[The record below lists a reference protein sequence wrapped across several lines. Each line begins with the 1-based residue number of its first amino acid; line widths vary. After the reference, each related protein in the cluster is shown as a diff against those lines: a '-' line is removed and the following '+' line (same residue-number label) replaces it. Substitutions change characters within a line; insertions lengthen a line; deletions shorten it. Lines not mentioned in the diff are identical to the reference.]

1 MELYCIYQIKKGTAA
16 AGEVKDMNL
25 KKINYKEAAV
35 NWIMN
40 EGPADYADILDD
52 IMNCDAFADNTED
65 EKTAYASRLFIEL
78 QRYIYYV
85 IDDSKYDVDV
95 YQFDSLY
102 EAILKADI
110 IWGNL
115 TNRERL
121 NRYLVVAFGT
131 PTREE
136 FENGY
141 LPEEG
146 YNIYHKYQW

>member
-1 MELYCIYQIKKGTAA
+1 MNME
-16 AGEVKDMNL
+16 
-25 KKINYKEAAV
+25 KINYKDEAV

-40 EGPADYADILDD
+40 DGPTDYSDILDD

-65 EKTAYASRLFIEL
+65 EKMAYASRLCIEL
-78 QRYIYYV
+78 QRYVYYV
-85 IDDSKYDVDV
+85 VDDSKYDVDV

-110 IWGNL
+110 IWRNL

-136 FENGY
+136 FKNGF
-141 LPEEG
+141 LPAEG
-146 YNIYHKYQW
+146 YNTYHKYEW

>member
-1 MELYCIYQIKKGTAA
+1 ME
-16 AGEVKDMNL
+16 
-25 KKINYKEAAV
+25 KINYEEEAA

-40 EGPADYADILDD
+40 EGPTDYADILDD
-52 IMNCDAFADNTED
+52 IMNCDAFADNTDED
-65 EKTAYASRLFIEL
+65 KMAYASRLCSEL
-78 QRYIYYV
+78 QKYVYYV
-85 IDDSKYDVDV
+85 VDDSGKYNVVDDSYKYDVHA

-110 IWGNL
+110 IWRNL

-136 FENGY
+136 FKNGF
-141 LPEEG
+141 LPEVG
-146 YNIYHKYQW
+146 YTIYHRYEW

>member
-1 MELYCIYQIKKGTAA
+1 MNME
-16 AGEVKDMNL
+16 
-25 KKINYKEAAV
+25 KINYKDEAE

-40 EGPADYADILDD
+40 EGPTDCADILDD

-65 EKTAYASRLFIEL
+65 EKMAYASRLCSEL
-78 QRYIYYV
+78 QKYVYYV
-85 IDDSKYDVDV
+85 VDDSKYDVDV

-136 FENGY
+136 FKNGY
-141 LPEEG
+141 LPAEG
-146 YNIYHKYQW
+146 YNTYHKYEW

>member
-1 MELYCIYQIKKGTAA
+1 MNME
-16 AGEVKDMNL
+16 
-25 KKINYKEAAV
+25 KINYKDEAV

-40 EGPADYADILDD
+40 EGPTDYTGILDD
-52 IMNCDAFADNTED
+52 VMNSDAFTDNTDD
-65 EKTAYASRLFIEL
+65 EKMAYASRLCSEL
-78 QRYIYYV
+78 QKYVYYV
-85 IDDSKYDVDV
+85 VDDSKYDVDV

-110 IWGNL
+110 IWRNL

-136 FENGY
+136 FKNGY
-141 LPEEG
+141 LPEVG
-146 YNIYHKYQW
+146 YNIYHRYQW

>member
-1 MELYCIYQIKKGTAA
+1 MNME
-16 AGEVKDMNL
+16 
-25 KKINYKEAAV
+25 KINYKEEAV

-40 EGPADYADILDD
+40 EGPADYTDILDD
-52 IMNCDAFADNTED
+52 IMNCDAFADNTDD
-65 EKTAYASRLFIEL
+65 EKMVYASRLCSEL
-78 QRYIYYV
+78 QKYVYYV
-85 IDDSKYDVDV
+85 VDDSKYDVDV

-110 IWGNL
+110 IWRNL

-136 FENGY
+136 FKNGY
-141 LPEEG
+141 LPAEG
-146 YNIYHKYQW
+146 YNTYHKYEW

>member
-1 MELYCIYQIKKGTAA
+1 M
-16 AGEVKDMNL
+16 
-25 KKINYKEAAV
+25 KKINYQEEAA

-40 EGPADYADILDD
+40 EGPTDCADILDD
-52 IMNCDAFADNTED
+52 IMNSDAFADNTDD
-65 EKTAYASRLFIEL
+65 EKMAYASELCREL
-78 QRYIYYV
+78 QKYVYYV
-85 IDDSKYDVDV
+85 VDDSKYDVDV

-141 LPEEG
+141 LPEVG
-146 YNIYHKYQW
+146 YNIYHRYQW

>member
-1 MELYCIYQIKKGTAA
+1 
-16 AGEVKDMNL
+16 MNM
-25 KKINYKEAAV
+25 KKINYKKEAV

-40 EGPADYADILDD
+40 EGPTDCADILDD
-52 IMNCDAFADNTED
+52 IMNCDAFSDNTDD
-65 EKTAYASRLFIEL
+65 EKMAYASRLCSEL
-78 QRYIYYV
+78 QKYVYYV
-85 IDDSKYDVDV
+85 VDDSRYDVDV

-136 FENGY
+136 FKNGF
-141 LPEEG
+141 LPDVG
-146 YNIYHKYQW
+146 YYTYHKYEW

>member
-1 MELYCIYQIKKGTAA
+1 
-16 AGEVKDMNL
+16 MNM
-25 KKINYKEAAV
+25 KKINYKNEAV

-40 EGPADYADILDD
+40 EGPTDCADILDD
-52 IMNCDAFADNTED
+52 IMNCDAFADNTDD
-65 EKTAYASRLFIEL
+65 EKMAYASGLFIEL

-85 IDDSKYDVDV
+85 VDDSKYDVDV

-110 IWGNL
+110 IWRNL

-131 PTREE
+131 PTWEE
-136 FENGY
+136 FKNGY
-141 LPEEG
+141 LPAEG
-146 YNIYHKYQW
+146 YNTYHKYVWQKEEKYAKQ

>member
-1 MELYCIYQIKKGTAA
+1 MNME
-16 AGEVKDMNL
+16 
-25 KKINYKEAAV
+25 KINYKEEAV

-40 EGPADYADILDD
+40 EGPADYNDILDD
-52 IMNCDAFADNTED
+52 IMSSDAFADNTED
-65 EKTAYASRLFIEL
+65 EKMAYASELCSEL
-78 QRYIYYV
+78 QKYVYYV
-85 IDDSKYDVDV
+85 VDDSRYDVDV

-136 FENGY
+136 FKNGY
-141 LPEEG
+141 LPEVG
-146 YNIYHKYQW
+146 YNIYHRYQW

>member
-1 MELYCIYQIKKGTAA
+1 MI
-16 AGEVKDMNL
+16 DM
-25 KKINYKEAAV
+25 KKINYKEEAV

-40 EGPADYADILDD
+40 EGPTDCADILDD
-52 IMNCDAFADNTED
+52 IMNSDAFADNTDD
-65 EKTAYASRLFIEL
+65 EKMAYASELCREL
-78 QRYIYYV
+78 QKYVYYV
-85 IDDSKYDVDV
+85 VDDSKYDVDV

-141 LPEEG
+141 LPEVG
-146 YNIYHKYQW
+146 YNIYHRYQW

>member
-1 MELYCIYQIKKGTAA
+1 
-16 AGEVKDMNL
+16 MNM
-25 KKINYKEAAV
+25 KKINYKEEAV

-40 EGPADYADILDD
+40 EGPMDMAGILVDVLTCEAFEDNSYYDKLEYADHL
-52 IMNCDAFADNTED
+52 A
-65 EKTAYASRLFIEL
+65 KEL
-78 QRYIYYV
+78 RKYMFYV
-85 IDDSKYDVDV
+85 IDEANNDVDV

-102 EAILKADI
+102 EAIDKADI

-115 TNRERL
+115 TKRERL

-146 YNIYHKYQW
+146 YYTYHKYEC

>member
-1 MELYCIYQIKKGTAA
+1 MI
-16 AGEVKDMNL
+16 DM
-25 KKINYKEAAV
+25 KKITYKDEAE

-40 EGPADYADILDD
+40 EGPTDYADILDD
-52 IMNCDAFADNTED
+52 VMDCDAFADNTED
-65 EKTAYASRLFIEL
+65 EKMAYASGLFIEL

-85 IDDSKYDVDV
+85 VDDSKYDVDV

-110 IWGNL
+110 IWRNL

-121 NRYLVVAFGT
+121 DRKLVVAFGT

-136 FENGY
+136 FKNGY
-141 LPEEG
+141 LPAEG
-146 YNIYHKYQW
+146 YHTYHKYEW

>member
-1 MELYCIYQIKKGTAA
+1 M
-16 AGEVKDMNL
+16 DM

-40 EGPADYADILDD
+40 EGPTDYADILDD
-52 IMNCDAFADNTED
+52 IMNCGAFADNTED
-65 EKTAYASRLFIEL
+65 EKMAYASRLCIEL
-78 QRYIYYV
+78 QRYVYYV
-85 IDDSKYDVDV
+85 VDDSKYDVDV

-110 IWGNL
+110 IWRNL

-131 PTREE
+131 PTRDE
-136 FENGY
+136 FKNGY
-141 LPEEG
+141 LPAEG
-146 YNIYHKYQW
+146 YNTYHKYEW

>member
-1 MELYCIYQIKKGTAA
+1 
-16 AGEVKDMNL
+16 MNM
-25 KKINYKEAAV
+25 KKINYKNEAV

-40 EGPADYADILDD
+40 EGPTDCADILDD
-52 IMNCDAFADNTED
+52 VMNSDAFADNTDD
-65 EKTAYASRLFIEL
+65 EKMAYASRLCSEL
-78 QRYIYYV
+78 QKYVYYV
-85 IDDSKYDVDV
+85 VDDSKYDVDV

-110 IWGNL
+110 IWRNL

-136 FENGY
+136 FKNGY
-141 LPEEG
+141 LPAEG
-146 YNIYHKYQW
+146 YNTYHKYEW

>member
-1 MELYCIYQIKKGTAA
+1 MNME
-16 AGEVKDMNL
+16 
-25 KKINYKEAAV
+25 KINYKNEAV

-40 EGPADYADILDD
+40 EGPTDCADILDD
-52 IMNCDAFADNTED
+52 IMNSGAFADNTDD
-65 EKTAYASRLFIEL
+65 EKMAYASRLCSEL
-78 QRYIYYV
+78 QKYVYYV
-85 IDDSKYDVDV
+85 VDDSKYDVDV

-110 IWGNL
+110 IWRNL

-136 FENGY
+136 FKNGY

-146 YNIYHKYQW
+146 YYTYHKYEW

>member
-1 MELYCIYQIKKGTAA
+1 MNME
-16 AGEVKDMNL
+16 
-25 KKINYKEAAV
+25 KINYKEEAV

-40 EGPADYADILDD
+40 EGPMDMADILVDVLES
-52 IMNCDAFADNTED
+52 DAFDGNSYYDKLEYADHLA
-65 EKTAYASRLFIEL
+65 KEL
-78 QRYIYYV
+78 RKYMFYV
-85 IDDSKYDVDV
+85 VDDSRYDVDV

-121 NRYLVVAFGT
+121 NRDLVVAFGT

-141 LPEEG
+141 LPEVG
-146 YNIYHKYQW
+146 YNIYHRYQW

>member
-1 MELYCIYQIKKGTAA
+1 MIDME
-16 AGEVKDMNL
+16 
-25 KKINYKEAAV
+25 KINYKEEAV

-40 EGPADYADILDD
+40 EGPTDYTDILDD

-65 EKTAYASRLFIEL
+65 EKVAYASELCSEL
-78 QRYIYYV
+78 QKYVYYV
-85 IDDSKYDVDV
+85 VDDSRYDVDV
-95 YQFDSLY
+95 YQFNSLY
-102 EAILKADI
+102 EAIDKADI

-115 TNRERL
+115 TNKERL
-121 NRYLVVAFGT
+121 NRELKVAFGT

-146 YNIYHKYQW
+146 YYTYHRYEC